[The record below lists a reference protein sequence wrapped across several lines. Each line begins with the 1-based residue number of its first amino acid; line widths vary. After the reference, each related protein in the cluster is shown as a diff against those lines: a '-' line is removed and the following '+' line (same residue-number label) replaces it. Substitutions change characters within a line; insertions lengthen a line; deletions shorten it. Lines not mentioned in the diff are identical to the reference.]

1 MRRHLKLIGTVFCLV
16 LAAGLLASIASG
28 KDGAAGEKKGTGL
41 AARLAGELGP
51 GVEVALQR
59 ETGSVRFVG
68 AAPSRSI
75 PRPAGLSPAASPAA
89 VARAFLGLHHEAF
102 GLGAGPQAVRV
113 TGVAASPGGKVAVR
127 LQQMIDEVPVLA
139 GEFAVT
145 VDSHGNVLSTLGEAE
160 PDPVDTVA
168 AIGSEEARRAA
179 IASVAKGGPQ
189 RASALRAS
197 QPRLAVYDSRLLG
210 GPGLGVPLLVWSTE
224 ISSAEPFRRE
234 LVLIDADLGVVAETI
249 DLVQELKDRRVCDAA
264 NTDGSKAGRYPCV
277 APYDRQ
283 EGGAETGKADIDGAY
298 RFAGDTYDFYFNRF
312 GRDSLDGAGLPLLS
326 TVRYC
331 EPGASCPY
339 GNAFWDGAQ
348 MAYGEGF
355 AAADD
360 VVGHELSHGFTQF
373 TSNLFYWFQSGAI
386 NESMS
391 DVFGEYID
399 LLNGAGTDTSATRWL
414 IGEDIPGVGA
424 FRDMQDPPV
433 YKDPDRM
440 TSSLYAA
447 DPDQA
452 DSGGV
457 HTNSGVGNKAAAL
470 IADGGT
476 FNGQTVSGIGIAKAA
491 RVYYAAET
499 TQLTSGSDYA
509 DLHAALRQAC
519 LNSIGGSE
527 GITAADCQEVADAVS
542 ATEMDEQPAGA
553 PASEAPVCGGST
565 SPVSLFFDDLENP
578 ASGNWTHSMLS
589 GSDGWYYPQN
599 PNPFPDFDP
608 TYATSGKTNLW
619 GYDLP
624 TAADYAIAQTS
635 DTAIPAGAA
644 YLRFDHSYAF
654 EDKTKDGTRY
664 DGGRLEYSTNGGST
678 WNDAG
683 ALFTHNGYNG
693 TITKNTGNPLA
704 GKSAFTAE
712 SNGYISSRVDL
723 SSLAGKQVRFRFR
736 IGTDAAVDDYGWFID
751 DVSIYL
757 CGDDEPPAAPTLT
770 AVEPASPANDNAPKV
785 KGSAEAGSTVRLY
798 KAPTASDCTPINL
811 AASGSASAFSS
822 PGLAVSVPSDS
833 STTFRAS
840 AEDAAGNVSP
850 CSSSS
855 IVYVEDST
863 PPSNPTLSSPS
874 HQVATLSADRTVE
887 VAFIG
892 ASDTL
897 SGLDGFSYHWDT
909 SAASAADTT
918 KEAEENATGTTS
930 PALADGSSHYIHLRS
945 RDNAGNWS
953 ATVHLGPFA
962 IDATAPAA
970 PTLTAIEPASPANDN
985 APKVKGSAEAGSTVH
1000 LYKAPTASDC
1010 TPINLAASG
1019 SASSFASP
1027 GLAAAVP
1034 NDSSTVFRASAE
1046 DAAGNVSPCS
1056 SSSIVY
1062 VEDSTPPET
1071 TIDSGPGQGA
1081 TIADVTPTFSFS
1093 SSEGGSTF
1101 QCSLDS
1107 GAFSPC
1113 GSPYTTV
1120 ELTEGA
1126 HDFAVKATDKVGN
1139 VDSSAATRAFT
1150 VDSSAPGDDEPPAAP
1165 TLTAI
1170 EPASP
1175 ANDNAPKLKGS
1186 AEAGSTV
1193 RLYKA
1198 PTASDCTP
1206 INLAASGSASSF
1218 ASPGLAAAVPNDS
1231 STVFRASAED
1241 AAGNVSPCSSSS
1253 IAYVEDSTP
1262 PETAIDGSPPAL
1274 LDSGSA
1280 SFDFSGS
1287 DPGGSGIESYSCRL
1301 DSTEEGAWAPCV
1313 SPLAY
1318 DSLADG
1324 SHRFEVRATDHVG
1337 NADPTPAWREFTIDT
1352 NVEPDPGQEPT
1363 PAPGSIPIAPL
1374 AVPQLLP
1381 VDDVPPQAQLSAP
1394 RGQLVGAPVK
1404 LRVSCDEEC
1413 KVLASG
1419 RLIAWRTGSGRMAG
1433 TATLRAERF
1442 ELRAVATR
1450 LDAGQIATL
1459 RLEPK
1464 KGDDATR
1471 RVLRLSQRGWSVKA
1485 AVLAVFEDRS
1495 GNATTRRLAIQLLAE
1510 SRKRR

>member
-1 MRRHLKLIGTVFCLV
+1 MRRHLKVIGTVFCLI
-16 LAAGLLASIASG
+16 LAAGVLASKLSG
-28 KDGAAGEKKGTGL
+28 EDGAGGGKKGTGL
-41 AARLAGELGP
+41 AARLAGELGS
-51 GVEVALQR
+51 GVEVDLQR
-59 ETGSVRFVG
+59 ETGRVRFVG
-68 AAPSRSI
+68 TPPSRSI

-89 VARAFLGLHHEAF
+89 VARAFLGLRHEAF
-102 GLGAGPQAVRV
+102 GLGAGPQAVQV
-113 TGVAASPGGKVAVR
+113 TEVAASPGGKAAVR
-127 LQQMIDEVPVLA
+127 LQQTIDEVPVLA

-145 VDSHGNVLSTLGEAE
+145 VDSHGNVLSALGEAE

-168 AIGSEEARRAA
+168 AIGSDEARRAA
-179 IASVAKGGPQ
+179 LASIAKEGRQ
-189 RASALRAS
+189 QASALRAS
-197 QPRLAVYDSRLLG
+197 EPHLAVYDSRLLG
-210 GPGLGVPLLVWSTE
+210 GPGLGIPLLVWATE
-224 ISSAEPFRRE
+224 ISSPKPFLRE
-234 LVLIDADLGVVAETI
+234 LVLVDADLGLVAETI
-249 DLVQELKDRRVCDAA
+249 DLVPELKDRRVCDAA

-283 EGGAETGKADIDGAY
+283 EGEGETGKADIDGAY

-312 GRDSLDGAGLPLLS
+312 GRDSLDGAGLPLIS

-399 LLNGAGTDTSATRWL
+399 LVNGAGTDTSATRWL
-414 IGEDIPGVGA
+414 IGEDIPGIGA
-424 FRDMQDPPV
+424 FRDMQDPPA

-440 TSSLYAA
+440 TNSLYVA
-447 DPDQA
+447 DLDQA
-452 DSGGV
+452 DGGGV
-457 HTNSGVGNKAAAL
+457 HTNSGVGNKAASL

-527 GITAADCQEVADAVS
+527 AITAGDCQEVTDAVN
-542 ATEMDEQPAGA
+542 ATEMDEQPTAA
-553 PASEAPVCGGST
+553 PAPEAPVCGGSM

-578 ASGNWTHSMLS
+578 ASGNWTHTMLS

-599 PNPFPDFDP
+599 PNPLADFDA

-635 DTAIPAGAA
+635 DTAIPAGAV

-664 DGGRLEYSTNGGST
+664 DGGKLEYSTDGGST

-683 ALFTHNGYNG
+683 ALFTDNGYNG

-751 DVSIYL
+751 DISIYL
-757 CGDDEPPAAPTLT
+757 CDDDEPPAAPTLT
-770 AVEPASPANDNAPKV
+770 AV
-785 KGSAEAGSTVRLY
+785 
-798 KAPTASDCTPINL
+798 
-811 AASGSASAFSS
+811 
-822 PGLAVSVPSDS
+822 
-833 STTFRAS
+833 
-840 AEDAAGNVSP
+840 
-850 CSSSS
+850 
-855 IVYVEDST
+855 
-863 PPSNPTLSSPS
+863 
-874 HQVATLSADRTVE
+874 
-887 VAFIG
+887 
-892 ASDTL
+892 
-897 SGLDGFSYHWDT
+897 
-909 SAASAADTT
+909 
-918 KEAEENATGTTS
+918 
-930 PALADGSSHYIHLRS
+930 
-945 RDNAGNWS
+945 
-953 ATVHLGPFA
+953 
-962 IDATAPAA
+962 
-970 PTLTAIEPASPANDN
+970 
-985 APKVKGSAEAGSTVH
+985 
-1000 LYKAPTASDC
+1000 
-1010 TPINLAASG
+1010 
-1019 SASSFASP
+1019 
-1027 GLAAAVP
+1027 
-1034 NDSSTVFRASAE
+1034 
-1046 DAAGNVSPCS
+1046 
-1056 SSSIVY
+1056 
-1062 VEDSTPPET
+1062 
-1071 TIDSGPGQGA
+1071 
-1081 TIADVTPTFSFS
+1081 
-1093 SSEGGSTF
+1093 
-1101 QCSLDS
+1101 
-1107 GAFSPC
+1107 
-1113 GSPYTTV
+1113 
-1120 ELTEGA
+1120 
-1126 HDFAVKATDKVGN
+1126 
-1139 VDSSAATRAFT
+1139 
-1150 VDSSAPGDDEPPAAP
+1150 
-1165 TLTAI
+1165 

-1198 PTASDCTP
+1198 PTASDC
-1206 INLAASGSASSF
+1206 IVANLAASGSASSF
-1218 ASPGLAAAVPNDS
+1218 ASPGLAASVSDDS
-1231 STVFRASAED
+1231 STTFRASAED

-1262 PETAIDGSPPAL
+1262 PETTIDSGPGQGATIADLTPTFSFGSSEGSSTFQCSLDSGAFSSCSSPHTTVELTDGAHDFAVKATDRAGNLDPSPATRAFTVNSSSSDNEPPDAPTLNEVNPASPANDNAPKVKGSAEAGSTVRLYKAPTASDCIVANLAANGSASSFASPGLAASVSDDSSTTFRASAEDAAGNVSPCSSSSIAYVEDSTPPETTIDGSSPAL

-1287 DPGGSGIESYSCRL
+1287 DSGGSGVESFACRL
-1301 DSTEEGAWAPCV
+1301 DSSEEGAWAPCA

-1324 SHRFEVRATDHVG
+1324 PHRFEVRATDHVG
-1337 NADPTPAWREFTIDT
+1337 NADPTPAWQEFTVDT

-1363 PAPGSIPIAPL
+1363 PPPGSTSTTPL

-1381 VDDVPPQAQLSAP
+1381 VDDVPPQARLSAR
-1394 RGQLVGAPVK
+1394 RGQIVGGPVK

-1413 KVLASG
+1413 KVLGSG
-1419 RLIAWRTGSGRMAG
+1419 SLIAWRPASGGMAG
-1433 TATLRAERF
+1433 SATLRAERF

-1450 LDAGQIATL
+1450 LDAGQIANL
-1459 RLEPK
+1459 SLEPK

-1471 RVLRLSQRGWSVKA
+1471 RVLRLFHRGWSVKA
-1485 AVLAVFEDRS
+1485 AVLVVFEDRS
-1495 GNATTRRLAIQLLAE
+1495 GNSTTRRLTARLLAE
-1510 SRKRR
+1510 GKKRRHSSSVA